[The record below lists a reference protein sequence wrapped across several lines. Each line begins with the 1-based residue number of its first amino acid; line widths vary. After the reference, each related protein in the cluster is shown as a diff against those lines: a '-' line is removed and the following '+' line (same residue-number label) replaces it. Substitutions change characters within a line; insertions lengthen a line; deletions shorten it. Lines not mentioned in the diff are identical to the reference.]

1 LSKEAAVLLNSV
13 VIVLR
18 EVLEAALMI
27 SILLATSRRLRLS
40 LRWLVVAI
48 VVGLAGAIAYA
59 RFLGAVSELFD
70 GVGQELL
77 NATLQVGV
85 FLSLLIVVFLVV
97 GQQRKTHVSSSFLPV
112 MMAATVALAVSQEG
126 AEIIIYVFGFVQM
139 SDFLSSVAVGS
150 IAGAGIGFSV
160 GVLFYYLLLAL
171 PAGRALWISLSLLG
185 LVGASM
191 CGQATKLLIQA
202 DWLSAAT
209 PIWDTSWLIG
219 EDSLFG
225 QLLYALIG
233 YEATPS
239 LIEVAAYVGGLG
251 VIIIAALLGWSL
263 LARRTDQSL

>member
-1 LSKEAAVLLNSV
+1 VLLNSV

-27 SILLATSRRLRLS
+27 SILLAASRRLQLS

-48 VVGLAGAIAYA
+48 IAGLAGAISYA
-59 RFLGAVSELFD
+59 HFLGAISELFD

-85 FLSLLIVVFLVV
+85 FLSLLIVVFLIA
-97 GQQRKTHVSSSFLPV
+97 GQQRKTQVSTSLLSV
-112 MMAATVALAVSQEG
+112 MMAAAVALAVAQEG
-126 AEIIIYVFGFVQM
+126 SEIFIYVAGFVQM

-171 PAGRALWISLSLLG
+171 PAGRALWMSLGLLG

-191 CGQATKLLIQA
+191 CIQAAKMLIQA
-202 DWLSAAT
+202 DWLSAAA

-219 EDSLFG
+219 EDSVFG
-225 QLLYALIG
+225 HLLYALIG

-239 LIEVAAYVGGLG
+239 LIEVAAYVGSLG
-251 VIIIAALLGWSL
+251 VILIAALLGWGL
-263 LARRTDQSL
+263 LARRTEQSR